1 MLQCVKKN
9 IAVQHER
16 SMAPDPRGRPLDYTA
31 LQQIRIVDSPYGMPI
46 QIKKYGNRRLY
57 NTAASRYVNLEELAG
72 IIRTGELVEVVDAA
86 TGQDI
91 TRAVLLQ
98 LILEVGGGDALMPVG
113 MLHRVVRAMGEHP
126 AQKML
131 LQQMSSALNLL
142 DAQFVAL
149 ENQFPWLKAPI
160 PTTGPAAGPAPTQ
173 APEPPPEAEEPE
185 PAAAASAEEDSLAA
199 LRARLANLEARLKK

>member
-1 MLQCVKKN
+1 
-9 IAVQHER
+9 
-16 SMAPDPRGRPLDYTA
+16 
-31 LQQIRIVDSPYGMPI
+31 MPT

-57 NTAASRYVNLEELAG
+57 NTATSRYVNLEELAL
-72 IIRTGELVEVVDAA
+72 IIRSGELVEVVDAS

-113 MLHRVVRAMGEHP
+113 MLHRVVRAMGDQP

-149 ENQFPWLKAPI
+149 ENQFPWLKTPVPGMGTSTAP
-160 PTTGPAAGPAPTQ
+160 GAATSQ
-173 APEPPPEAEEPE
+173 APEPPPDAEEPAQA
-185 PAAAASAEEDSLAA
+185 PRTSADEDSLEA